1 MFVQYIFQLK
11 DERRKERIRNR
22 KNKNKNNSKTEDT
35 LNESDI
41 ADYDSQVR
49 ISSSCLFFWLSN

>member
-22 KNKNKNNSKTEDT
+22 KNKNKNNSKTEDI

-41 ADYDSQVR
+41 ADYDSQVH
-49 ISSSCLFFWLSN
+49 ISSPCLFFWF